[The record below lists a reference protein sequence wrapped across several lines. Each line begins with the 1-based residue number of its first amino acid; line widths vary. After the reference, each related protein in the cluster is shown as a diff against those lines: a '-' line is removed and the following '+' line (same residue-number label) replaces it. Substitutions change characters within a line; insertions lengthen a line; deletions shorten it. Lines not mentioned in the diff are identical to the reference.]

1 MSFSQIY
8 SDIWTRKISARS
20 LSSIYRT
27 LGLVYSLHP
36 LIWYVKFDFT
46 SMLCW
51 PTRVWFGIIII
62 GNLCVAPWVDI
73 YIPFVFPPV
82 RQTRPVRW
90 LCLTRAALEFNKKN
104 SIELINCWSLYQP
117 AREVSKLN
125 TIQSQQRDVGSFSYT
140 ANYIKG
146 AKSIDKWVNLYFF
159 YPFHNREV

>member
-104 SIELINCWSLYQP
+104 SIELINLLVPLPTCKGGLQTKYNPFSTKGRGKFFIHVELHQ
-117 AREVSKLN
+117 RSKVD
-125 TIQSQQRDVGSFSYT
+125 R
-140 ANYIKG
+140 
-146 AKSIDKWVNLYFF
+146 
-159 YPFHNREV
+159 